1 MVTAVLTST
10 LLAAAVPRI
19 WPDLGSTFTV
29 GTLALAALLLAQP
42 INALLCGLDSRYRRG
57 ADRAGHMPTEQAVAE
72 VREVSPYL
80 TVMSQHLSEAL
91 RETEQGVV
99 ALINQINDIHQV
111 SASQLD
117 TIEAAEQQGAHLSQV
132 VREKIAVDQQ
142 LGSILEMFVE
152 RQEADSASNLQRL
165 QRLQEV
171 KSLGPLV
178 DVIASVAQQTNFL
191 SINAAIEAAHA
202 GESGRSF
209 AVLAAEIRQL
219 SNRTAEAAT
228 DIVAKI
234 HAATEGI
241 DEELAKAGDLGGK
254 EAASHNMRKV
264 LADIDA
270 LQKRFAEATRSFQ
283 SNLVDGVKTGHQGIV
298 SGLAGTLG
306 GIQFH
311 DVMRQRVEHVQLALD
326 ELNEHLQSMADQLH
340 DRPWNPE
347 TMVTLRQRLQQ
358 QVAGYVMKSQVN
370 TFQSATGGGAA
381 VADERPA
388 IELF

>member
-1 MVTAVLTST
+1 
-10 LLAAAVPRI
+10 
-19 WPDLGSTFTV
+19 
-29 GTLALAALLLAQP
+29 
-42 INALLCGLDSRYRRG
+42 
-57 ADRAGHMPTEQAVAE
+57 
-72 VREVSPYL
+72 
-80 TVMSQHLSEAL
+80 
-91 RETEQGVV
+91 
-99 ALINQINDIHQV
+99 
-111 SASQLD
+111 
-117 TIEAAEQQGAHLSQV
+117 
-132 VREKIAVDQQ
+132 
-142 LGSILEMFVE
+142 
-152 RQEADSASNLQRL
+152 
-165 QRLQEV
+165 
-171 KSLGPLV
+171 V
-178 DVIASVAQQTNFL
+178 DVIANVARQTNFL

-241 DEELAKAGDLGGK
+241 DEELARASDQGGR
-254 EAASHNMRKV
+254 EASSQNMRRV
-264 LADIDA
+264 LSDIEV
-270 LQKRFAEATRSFQ
+270 LQKRFGEATQSFQ
-283 SNLVDGVKTGHQGIV
+283 VNLVDGVKAGHQDIV
-298 SGLAGTLG
+298 LGLSEAQG

-311 DVMRQRVEHVQLALD
+311 DVMRQRVEHVQVALD
-326 ELNEHLQSMADQLH
+326 ELNDHLQSMADQLH